1 MEVLIIL
8 ATGFIC
14 LLSFYFGTK
23 CSRNEEIISQETKEK
38 ILHPIETY
46 KEEEERKEVE
56 KKNKIQR
63 MQDAAVLDNIDNYNG
78 SSLGQ
83 KPIPY
88 FEDDED
94 EDEEGDDF

>member
-1 MEVLIIL
+1 MEVFIIL
-8 ATGFIC
+8 ATGIMC

-23 CSRNEEIISQETKEK
+23 CSRNEEIVSQETKDK

-46 KEEEERKEVE
+46 KENEEKKEIV

-63 MQDAAVLDNIDNYNG
+63 MQDATILENIDNYNG

-88 FEDDED
+88 FDDE

>member
-23 CSRNEEIISQETKEK
+23 CSRNEEIISQDTKEK
-38 ILHPIETY
+38 MLHPIEAY

-88 FEDDED
+88 FEDED